1 MLRLMTNSM
10 VRTIEMCSIP
20 RRLGIVM
27 WMLAIFALA
36 ACGGGGGRPGYT
48 SAQQPAGDWTITLE
62 RPEQVALLQD
72 YEFFVTVQ
80 DAAGK
85 PVDGATVSLE
95 QDMPAMPMNSNQP
108 LGEPLG
114 NGQYR
119 ITGVFT
125 MEGDWLVKINVAAG
139 GKQAT
144 ATFEQA
150 VAPQS

>member
-1 MLRLMTNSM
+1 MSLEIGYHTAH
-10 VRTIEMCSIP
+10 RTRPYTSGLLPRAMC
-20 RRLGIVM
+20 L
-27 WMLAIFALA
+27 LAIFFLA

-48 SAQQPAGDWTITLE
+48 SAQQQAGDFTITLE
-62 RPEQVALLQD
+62 QPQKIALLEN
-72 YEFFVTVQ
+72 YELFVTVQ
-80 DAAGK
+80 DMAGK

-108 LGEPLG
+108 LGEPIG

-125 MEGDWLVKINVAAG
+125 MEGDWVLKINVAVA

-144 ATFEQA
+144 ATFEQP